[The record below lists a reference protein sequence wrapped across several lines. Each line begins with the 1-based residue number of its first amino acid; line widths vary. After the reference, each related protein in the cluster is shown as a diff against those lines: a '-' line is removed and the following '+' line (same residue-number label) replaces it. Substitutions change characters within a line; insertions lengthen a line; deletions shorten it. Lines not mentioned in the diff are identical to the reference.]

1 MVRNTY
7 RALVTRPVLSWAAV
21 AVAAR
26 MPVAM
31 APLALV
37 FLVRE
42 RPGGYAL
49 GAGLAAV
56 YVVGEVIGAALL
68 GARLRPD
75 RARRHLAGGLGA
87 GAAAF
92 LGLGLLPD
100 APDVV
105 LGVFALLAGAAPAAS
120 PGGLRAL
127 LTEHVDTGLVAKA
140 LSAEA
145 MLSYAVWAAAP
156 AAAGALAFGAAAYA
170 PLLLAAALMA
180 LSVAGLWALPGGW
193 QADESDRAGVSM
205 IRTLAA
211 AWPVYVSGAAAMS
224 LLALAELVLPA
235 LLEQRALAVSW
246 SGPLLAGY
254 SLAAAVGALLYGLR
268 SWPGRL
274 STQSLVLLLGVSACV
289 AAAGLLPALGA
300 IAAALVVAGLLQAG
314 LQVTRAMGLR
324 AVLPQSALAAGY
336 SMMYSVVGAGYAASA
351 SLSGAVLSLAP
362 PSTAIL
368 CGVLL
373 TLLLTAAS
381 AVGELRLVRAKEGAK
396 CAKASAMGSA
406 KGSTKGSTKGCARD
420 CAKGCKDCDDC
431 VKDCAVAER

>member
-1 MVRNTY
+1 MAGNTY
-7 RALVTRPVLSWAAV
+7 RALLTRPVLSWAAV

-26 MPVAM
+26 LPVAM

-42 RPGGYAL
+42 RPGGYVL
-49 GAGLAAV
+49 GAELAAV

-92 LGLGLLPD
+92 AGLGLLPG
-100 APDVV
+100 APDVL

-127 LTEHVDTGLVAKA
+127 LTEHVEPGLVAKA

-145 MLSYAVWAAAP
+145 TLNYAVWAAAP
-156 AAAGALAFGAAAYA
+156 AAASALAFGLAPYA

-180 LSVAGLWALPGGW
+180 LAVAGLWALPGGW
-193 QADESDRAGVSM
+193 AADVSDRGGVSM
-205 IRTLAA
+205 LRTLVA

-235 LLEQRALAVSW
+235 LLEQRALAVGW
-246 SGPLLAGY
+246 AGPLLAGY
-254 SLAAAVGALLYGLR
+254 SLAAAAGALLYGLR
-268 SWPGRL
+268 SWPGRIG
-274 STQSLVLLLGVSACV
+274 TQSLVLLLGVTGCV
-289 AAAGLLPALGA
+289 AAAALLPSLGA
-300 IAAALVVAGLLQAG
+300 IAAALAVAGLLQAG
-314 LQVTRAMGLR
+314 VQVTRALGLR

-351 SLSGAVLSLAP
+351 SLSGAVLGVATP
-362 PSTAIL
+362 AAAIL
-368 CGVLL
+368 AGVLL

-381 AVGELRLVRAKEGAK
+381 AVGELRLARSRSRTPARPPGRTAAVR
-396 CAKASAMGSA
+396 
-406 KGSTKGSTKGCARD
+406 KGPAP
-420 CAKGCKDCDDC
+420 
-431 VKDCAVAER
+431 AEQRTPS

>member
-1 MVRNTY
+1 MAGNTY
-7 RALVTRPVLSWAAV
+7 RALLTRPVLSWAAV

-26 MPVAM
+26 LPVAM

-42 RPGGYAL
+42 RPGGYVL
-49 GAGLAAV
+49 GAELAAV

-92 LGLGLLPD
+92 AGLGLLPG
-100 APDVV
+100 APDLL
-105 LGVFALLAGAAPAAS
+105 LGAFALLAGAAPAAS

-127 LTEHVDTGLVAKA
+127 LTEHVEAGLVAKA

-145 MLSYAVWAAAP
+145 TLNYAVWAAAP
-156 AAAGALAFGAAAYA
+156 AAASALAFGLAPYA
-170 PLLLAAALMA
+170 PLLLAAAMMA

-193 QADESDRAGVSM
+193 AADASDRNGVSM
-205 IRTLAA
+205 LRTLAA

-235 LLEQRALAVSW
+235 LLEQRALAVGW
-246 SGPLLAGY
+246 AGPLLAGY
-254 SLAAAVGALLYGLR
+254 SLAAAAGALLYGLR
-268 SWPGRL
+268 SWPGRIG
-274 STQSLVLLLGVSACV
+274 TQSLVLLLGVTGCV
-289 AAAGLLPALGA
+289 AAAALLPALGA
-300 IAAALVVAGLLQAG
+300 IAAALAVAGLLQAG
-314 LQVTRAMGLR
+314 VQVTRALGLR

-351 SLSGAVLSLAP
+351 SLSGAVLSVATP
-362 PSTAIL
+362 AAAIL
-368 CGVLL
+368 AGVLL

-381 AVGELRLVRAKEGAK
+381 AVGELRL
-396 CAKASAMGSA
+396 
-406 KGSTKGSTKGCARD
+406 ARGRSRTP
-420 CAKGCKDCDDC
+420 ARPPSRT
-431 VKDCAVAER
+431 VAGRQDPAPAEEQRTTP

>member
-1 MVRNTY
+1 MAGNTY
-7 RALVTRPVLSWAAV
+7 RALMTRPVLSWAAV

-49 GAGLAAV
+49 GAELAAV

-68 GARLRPD
+68 GARLRPA
-75 RARRHLAGGLGA
+75 RARRHLAGGLAA

-92 LGLGLLPD
+92 AGLGLLPD
-100 APDVV
+100 APDPV
-105 LGVFALLAGAAPAAS
+105 LGAFALLAGAAPAAS

-127 LTEHVDTGLVAKA
+127 LTEHVRTGLVAKA

-145 MLSYAVWAAAP
+145 TLTYAVWAAAP
-156 AAAGALAFGAAAYA
+156 AAAGGLAFGVASYA

-180 LSVAGLWALPGGW
+180 LSVAGLWALPDGW
-193 QADESDRAGVSM
+193 VADESDRAGASM
-205 IRTLAA
+205 VRTLAA

-246 SGPLLAGY
+246 AGPLLAGY
-254 SLAAAVGALLYGLR
+254 SLAAAAGALLYGLR

-274 STQSLVLLLGVSACV
+274 RTQSLILLLGVSGCV
-289 AAAGLLPALGA
+289 AVAGLVPALGA

-314 LQVTRAMGLR
+314 LQVTRALGLR

-336 SMMYSVVGAGYAASA
+336 SMMYSVVGVGYAASA

-368 CGVLL
+368 AGVAL
-373 TLLLTAAS
+373 TLLLTVAS
-381 AVGELRLVRAKEGAK
+381 AFGELRLVRARESEEAV
-396 CAKASAMGSA
+396 CAGGSA
-406 KGSTKGSTKGCARD
+406 AGQAEQAGQAGQAEQAD
-420 CAKGCKDCDDC
+420 Q
-431 VKDCAVAER
+431 AVGEGP

>member
-1 MVRNTY
+1 MASTTY
-7 RALVTRPVLSWAAV
+7 RALITRPVLSWAAV

-42 RPGGYAL
+42 RPGGYVL
-49 GAGLAAV
+49 GAELAAV

-75 RARRHLAGGLGA
+75 RARQHLAGGLGV
-87 GAAAF
+87 GALAF
-92 LGLGLLPD
+92 AGLGILPG
-100 APDVV
+100 APDLV
-105 LGVFALLAGAAPAAS
+105 LGAFALLAGAAPAAS

-127 LTEHVDTGLVAKA
+127 LTEHVDTGLVPKA

-145 MLSYAVWAAAP
+145 TLTYAVWAAAP
-156 AAAGALAFGAAAYA
+156 AAAGGLAFGVASYA

-180 LSVAGLWALPGGW
+180 LSVAGLWALPGRW
-193 QADESDRAGVSM
+193 EADESDRAGVSM
-205 IRTLAA
+205 IRTLAM

-235 LLEQRALAVSW
+235 LLEQRGLAVSW

-254 SLAAAVGALLYGLR
+254 SLAAAAGALLYGLR

-289 AAAGLLPALGA
+289 AAAAVIPSL
-300 IAAALVVAGLLQAG
+300 AAVAVALVVAGLLQAG
-314 LQVTRAMGLR
+314 LQVTRALGLR

-336 SMMYSVVGAGYAASA
+336 SMMYSVVGVGYAASA
-351 SLSGAVLSLAP
+351 SLSGAVLSIAL

-368 CGVLL
+368 SGVVL
-373 TLLLTAAS
+373 TLLLTVAS
-381 AVGELRLVRAKEGAK
+381 AVGEVRLVRAKAY
-396 CAKASAMGSA
+396 AP
-406 KGSTKGSTKGCARD
+406 
-420 CAKGCKDCDDC
+420 
-431 VKDCAVAER
+431 AEQ

>member
-1 MVRNTY
+1 MASTTY
-7 RALVTRPVLSWAAV
+7 RALITRPVLSWAAV

-42 RPGGYAL
+42 RPGGYVL
-49 GAGLAAV
+49 GAELAAV

-87 GAAAF
+87 GAVAF
-92 LGLGLLPD
+92 AGLGILPG
-100 APDVV
+100 APDLV
-105 LGVFALLAGAAPAAS
+105 LGAFALLAGAAPAAS

-127 LTEHVDTGLVAKA
+127 LTEHVDTGLVPKA

-145 MLSYAVWAAAP
+145 TLTYAVWAAAP
-156 AAAGALAFGAAAYA
+156 AAAGGLAFGVASYA

-180 LSVAGLWALPGGW
+180 LSVAGLWALPGSW
-193 QADESDRAGVSM
+193 EADESDRAGVSV
-205 IRTLAA
+205 IRTLAT

-235 LLEQRALAVSW
+235 LLEQRGLAVSW

-254 SLAAAVGALLYGLR
+254 SLAAAAGALLYGLR

-289 AAAGLLPALGA
+289 AAAAVIPSL
-300 IAAALVVAGLLQAG
+300 AAVAVALVVAGLLQAG
-314 LQVTRAMGLR
+314 LQVTRALGLR

-336 SMMYSVVGAGYAASA
+336 SMMYSAVGVGYAASA
-351 SLSGAVLSLAP
+351 SLSGAVLSIAL

-368 CGVLL
+368 SGVVL
-373 TLLLTAAS
+373 TLLLTVAS
-381 AVGELRLVRAKEGAK
+381 AVGEVRLVRAKAY
-396 CAKASAMGSA
+396 AP
-406 KGSTKGSTKGCARD
+406 
-420 CAKGCKDCDDC
+420 
-431 VKDCAVAER
+431 AEQ